1 MEVVRVLSALE
12 LRQLR
17 ALITA
22 LTAVD
27 DDTSVELAI
36 DGSGELHARV
46 YLLDDV
52 GSTVH
57 LIVGCDV
64 PLPRVREA
72 RFDASPR
79 LPPMG
84 PLRAVPD
91 Q

>member
-1 MEVVRVLSALE
+1 MESVRVLSALE

-22 LTAVD
+22 LIAVD

-46 YLLDDV
+46 YLVDGV
-52 GSTVH
+52 GSTLH
-57 LIVGCDV
+57 LTVSCDI
-64 PLPRVREA
+64 PLPRVREV
-72 RFDASPR
+72 RFDGSPR
-79 LPPMG
+79 LRRVG